1 MVENYFEFHK
11 LLEKEEEHTQAN
23 MVCNEESSIDSLTKK
38 KSLTGFFSAHTQY
51 NDCILDILQYTY
63 FQILLRGNR

>member
-38 KSLTGFFSAHTQY
+38 KSLSGFFVSAQ
-51 NDCILDILQYTY
+51 
-63 FQILLRGNR
+63 

>member
-38 KSLTGFFSAHTQY
+38 KITNRVFSAYSTM
-51 NDCILDILQYTY
+51 IVY
-63 FQILLRGNR
+63 FALIVIYVGHI